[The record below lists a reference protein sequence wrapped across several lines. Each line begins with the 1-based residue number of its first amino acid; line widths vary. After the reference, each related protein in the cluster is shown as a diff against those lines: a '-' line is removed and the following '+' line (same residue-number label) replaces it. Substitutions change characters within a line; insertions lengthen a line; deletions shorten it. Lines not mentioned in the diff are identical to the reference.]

1 MCVRTIVDASVASK
15 FVHQK
20 SGSVARLRKW
30 IDRKDGLLVYWSVG
44 KFGEEMRKTRRLLEL
59 LNRYRQKGSA
69 HLVGPELAASSLER
83 IDRAKM
89 KSNDAHVLALALAGE
104 ALVLAACDGRLRHDF
119 ANRELLDSPT
129 QGTRA
134 AYPLKASAKVQRDF
148 LAIRRCPRRK
158 RAT

>member
-1 MCVRTIVDASVASK
+1 MCVRAIVDASLASK
-15 FVHQK
+15 FVHEK
-20 SGSVARLRKW
+20 TGSVARLRKW

-69 HLVGPELAASSLER
+69 HLVSSEFAAISMER
-83 IDRAKM
+83 IDRARM
-89 KSNDAHVLALALAGE
+89 KSNDPHVLALALAGE
-104 ALVLAACDGRLRHDF
+104 ALVLAACDGRLRQDF
-119 ANRELLDSPT
+119 TNRELLGSPS

-134 AYPLKASAKVQRDF
+134 AYPLMATAKVQRVF
-148 LAIRRCPRRK
+148 LAARRCPRRK